1 MDRSVSV
8 RTPESIAFSYELA
21 GLGSRFLALAVDMA
35 LQALILA
42 GIIWGLMLAA
52 SHLPKTASH
61 SVSDSTAQS
70 VGIAIIVAILFA
82 IFFGYFIAF
91 EAFWNGQTPG
101 KKLLGIRV
109 VRDGGYP
116 IDVAGS
122 FVRNLIRV
130 GELALGFYALS
141 AVVMLISPENKRLGD
156 MAAGTLVVREER
168 AASLTAIM
176 HQTGAAQQRIAMLT
190 DEEHAIIARFIAR
203 RGGMAAHYRRQ
214 LAYQIAER
222 VRKRVSSDLQRLDD
236 EDLLEKLNA
245 SS

>member
-1 MDRSVSV
+1 M
-8 RTPESIAFSYELA
+8 
-21 GLGSRFLALAVDMA
+21 ALAVDMA
-35 LQALILA
+35 LQTLILA
-42 GIIWGLMLAA
+42 AIVWGLVLAA
-52 SHLPKTASH
+52 SHLPKTSAH
-61 SVSDSTAQS
+61 SISDSTAQS
-70 VGIAIIVAILFA
+70 VGIAIVVAVLFV

-109 VRDGGYP
+109 VRDGGFP
-116 IDVAGS
+116 IDAAGS

-168 AASLTAIM
+168 AASLTAIIR
-176 HQTGAAQQRIAMLT
+176 QAGGEPQRIAMLT
-190 DEEHAIIARFIAR
+190 DEEHALIARFIAR
-203 RGGMAAHYRRQ
+203 RSGMAAHYRRQ

-236 EDLLEKLNA
+236 EELLEKLSA

>member
-1 MDRSVSV
+1 
-8 RTPESIAFSYELA
+8 
-21 GLGSRFLALAVDMA
+21 MA

-42 GIIWGLMLAA
+42 AIVWGLLLAA
-52 SHLPKTASH
+52 SHLPKAGSH
-61 SVSDSTAQS
+61 SFADSTAQS
-70 VGIAIIVAILFA
+70 IAVAVVVAIVFVV
-82 IFFGYFIAF
+82 FFGYFIAF

-116 IDVAGS
+116 IDLAGS
-122 FVRNLIRV
+122 FIRNLIRI
-130 GELALGFYALS
+130 GEVALAFYALS

-168 AASLTAIM
+168 AASLTAIIA
-176 HQTGAAQQRIAMLT
+176 QADGAQARIAMLT
-190 DEEHAIIARFIAR
+190 DEEHALIARFIAR
-203 RGGMAAHYRRQ
+203 RKGMADHYRRQ

-222 VRKRVSSDLQRLDD
+222 IRKRVSSDLQRLDD
-236 EDLLEKLNA
+236 EELLERLNA